1 MGRSIDSFRREI
13 DSLWRGRWN
22 GRFHRALARDSLWR
36 IKQMLATRLSSSVI
50 ERIVYDEEAG
60 ALSICFR
67 ETGRYLYSG
76 VPRAI
81 YEGLKKAP
89 SPGRYF
95 NECIKRRFP
104 CRPDPERRR
113 FRPVAEEVP
122 RRGEAAARGPSGLS
136 RRPCGG

>member
-1 MGRSIDSFRREI
+1 
-13 DSLWRGRWN
+13 
-22 GRFHRALARDSLWR
+22 
-36 IKQMLATRLSSSVI
+36 MLATRLSSSLI
-50 ERIVYDEEAG
+50 ERIVYDEEAA
-60 ALSICFR
+60 ALFICFR

-104 CRPDPERRR
+104 CRPDPVRRR
-113 FRPVAEEVP
+113 FGPARNRDGEPATERDHRPT
-122 RRGEAAARGPSGLS
+122 GLT